1 MSNTGNVSETSKML
15 RVNVWVDEYDIY
27 LPLVNQSGMFNMP
40 I

>member
-27 LPLVNQSGMFNMP
+27 LPLVNQSSMFNMP